1 MFSGVNRFGASN
13 AISFLIDEDI
23 LLPVGQVW
31 SEPLMQDRLKWKPEL
46 SDNFRMATV
55 LELAREIR
63 HHLNSKDTGCLTVDY
78 AGDTVTIYLSDGAI
92 TTGRT
97 AFLSCFTRNPI
108 DFRFKSM
115 PVQNTSGP
123 GSSISL
129 LIEAIEAIDQKFLVR
144 AWDPHANWRIGYPRD
159 PSIHN
164 TFVRDHL
171 GANTTHLRRLT
182 RLVVSGSAT
191 LEAPNTLI
199 VDEIREIE
207 MAFETENWHEVL
219 GLGDSADAIEIKKA
233 YRKRARRFHPDRW
246 VTSPDA
252 KLRDRV
258 ERAFKIIGRAYGEL
272 SQSLPVAPQ
281 RLIGP
286 KPRLALWRKLV
297 GFIDAIH

>member
-1 MFSGVNRFGASN
+1 MFSGVKRFGTSN
-13 AISFLIDEDI
+13 AISFLIDEDTV
-23 LLPVGQVW
+23 LSVGQVW
-31 SEPLMQDRLKWKPEL
+31 SELYGHERLKWKPEL

-55 LELAREIR
+55 LELAREVR
-63 HHLNSKDTGCLTVDY
+63 HRLNSKDTGCLTVDY
-78 AGDTVTIYLSDGAI
+78 AGDTVAIYLSAGAI
-92 TTGRT
+92 LAGRA
-97 AFLSCFTRNPI
+97 AFLSFFTRNPI

-115 PVQNTSGP
+115 PVPNTDSPALG
-123 GSSISL
+123 ISL

-144 AWDPHANWRIGYPRD
+144 SWDPHANWRIGYPKD

-199 VDEIREIE
+199 SDEIREIE
-207 MAFETENWHEVL
+207 MAFDAGNWHEVL
-219 GLGDSADAIEIKKA
+219 GLRKSADAIEIKKA

-258 ERAFKIIGRAYGEL
+258 ERTFKIIGQANSEL
-272 SQSLPVAPQ
+272 SQSHPAAPQ

-286 KPRLALWRKLV
+286 KPKIALWRKLV
-297 GFIDAIH
+297 GFIDASH